1 MGQPGGLVERHD
13 SVSRVRHPFGVRVV
27 RRMLPLLAAL
37 SWGGCTAA
45 TLGNPPLA
53 HWEPAEPSAGIAPG
67 RRSDQLLLVLAF
79 SGGGTRAAAF
89 AYGVLEE
96 LAATSVTLGGQ
107 SRRLLDEV
115 DVISAVSGGSFT
127 AAYYGLYGARIFRDF
142 ETGFLKRPVER
153 ELIVQL
159 LRPRNWV
166 RLASLYFNR
175 SQLAAEYYDERLFK
189 GATFADLGRR
199 DGPEILINATDLS
212 TGGRFAFSRFFFDPI
227 CSDLSRYRVALA
239 VTASS
244 AVPVLLTPVTLENRA
259 GDCGYQVPTL
269 PTVADGDTDAAARLR
284 VIERSRASYLD
295 RTRRR
300 FIHLMDGGISDNLG
314 LRGLYERVLLAGG
327 IENTLRATGNAGVR
341 DIVVI
346 SVNAQTEPAFQWDLE
361 NVSPSLP
368 AVLDAVT
375 SVQINRYNFETVALL
390 QGAFAQWTRALS
402 TQGHPVQFH
411 FISVSFDDLRD
422 EGELRYFNE
431 LPTSFALEAEAV
443 DRLRAAARSLLRRSP
458 AFQALREKLAKRP
471 DPR

>member
-1 MGQPGGLVERHD
+1 MV
-13 SVSRVRHPFGVRVV
+13 
-27 RRMLPLLAAL
+27 LATL
-37 SWGGCTAA
+37 TWNGCTAA
-45 TLGNPPLA
+45 GLGNAPLA
-53 HWEPAEPSAGIAPG
+53 HWEPAAPSVDGSPG
-67 RRSDQLLLVLAF
+67 TRSNELLLILAF

-96 LAATSVTLGGQ
+96 LAATRVTLGGQ

-115 DVISAVSGGSFT
+115 DLISGVSGGSFT
-127 AAYYGLYGARIFRDF
+127 AAYYGLYGDRIFRDF
-142 ETGFLKRPVER
+142 EAGFLKRPVER
-153 ELIVQL
+153 DLVLQL
-159 LRPRNWV
+159 FRPRNWV

-175 SQLAAEYYDERLFK
+175 SQLAAEYYDEHLFH
-189 GATFADLGRR
+189 GATFTDLEHR

-212 TGGRFAFSRFFFDPI
+212 TGGRFAFNRFFFDPI
-227 CSDLSRYRVALA
+227 CSDFSRYRVALA

-259 GDCGYQVPTL
+259 GECEYQVPTL
-269 PTVADGDTDAAARLR
+269 PTVADGQTDGAARLR

-295 RTRRR
+295 RARRR

-314 LRGLYERVLLAGG
+314 LRGLYERVLLDGG
-327 IENTLRATGNAGVR
+327 IENTLRMSGNAGVR

-346 SVNAQTEPAFQWDLE
+346 SVNAQTEPAFNWDLE

-390 QGAFAQWTRALS
+390 QAAFAQWSRNLS
-402 TQGHPVQFH
+402 IEGHQVHFH
-411 FISVSFDDLRD
+411 FINVSFDDLRD

-431 LPTSFALEAEAV
+431 LPTSFELNAEAV
-443 DRLRAAARSLLRRSP
+443 DRLRGAARRLLRESQE
-458 AFQALREKLAKRP
+458 FQAIREKLATHSP
-471 DPR
+471 